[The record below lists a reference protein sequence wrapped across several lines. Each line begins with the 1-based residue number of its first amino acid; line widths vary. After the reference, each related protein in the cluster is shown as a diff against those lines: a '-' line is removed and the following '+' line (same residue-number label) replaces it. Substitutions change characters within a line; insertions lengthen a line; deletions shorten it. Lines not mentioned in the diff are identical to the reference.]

1 MTVLHLSVATL
12 WASAQLPDVYKG
24 VLGCRE
30 KLAHLGSQVQGTDG
44 PGVGADLDVQSSRT
58 GLIETHLPIPVAC
71 GYCPMPQLHG
81 RARDPGRVITHF
93 IFL

>member
-1 MTVLHLSVATL
+1 VEFLSTP
-12 WASAQLPDVYKG
+12 QYQEHRYIGMEEETD
-24 VLGCRE
+24 
-30 KLAHLGSQVQGTDG
+30 LAHLGSQVQGTDG

-81 RARDPGRVITHF
+81 RARDPKSWNLGH
-93 IFL
+93 